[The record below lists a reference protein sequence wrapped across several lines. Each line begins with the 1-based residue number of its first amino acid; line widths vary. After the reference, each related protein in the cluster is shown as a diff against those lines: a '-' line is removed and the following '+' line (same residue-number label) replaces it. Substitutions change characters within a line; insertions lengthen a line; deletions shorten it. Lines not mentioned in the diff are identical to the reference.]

1 MAVLRLGHEGVSVP
15 PNELDGNRNMN
26 KKALRNGKL

>member
-1 MAVLRLGHEGVSVP
+1 MAMLRLGQEGASVP
-15 PNELDGNRNMN
+15 PNEPDGNRNMN